1 MMAKK
6 KNSNSL
12 TVKCGVPQGSI
23 MGPLLLIVYVNDP
36 FCASDIIKPISFASD
51 TNLFCSGKHIET
63 LFQTA
68 NIKLEKIGIYFQA
81 NKLSITLIWVGV
93 RGGVNHPSW
102 FSLNNSKT
110 VEAVT
115 LEFCSIH

>member
-1 MMAKK
+1 MAKK
-6 KNSNSL
+6 KNTNSL
-12 TVKCGVPQGSI
+12 IVKCGVPQGSI
-23 MGPLLLIVYVNDP
+23 MGSLLLIVYVNDP
-36 FCASDIIKPISFASD
+36 FCASDIIKPISFAND

-68 NIKLEKIGIYFQA
+68 NIQLEKIGIYFQP

-93 RGGVNHPSW
+93 GGGVNPPSW